1 MREPVLFT
9 DLLIVLHVP
18 HTYEYSVRR
27 FTTMPFLSLFGLS
40 KLLQEY
46 GVDSAGY
53 MLDDPSQITS
63 IKPPFLLQTRRGF
76 LPISSFLT
84 QIGIA
89 GLSLKAL
96 IFCVAFQVVG
106 VSIRSSASLCF
117 CGICIARC
125 L

>member
-1 MREPVLFT
+1 
-9 DLLIVLHVP
+9 
-18 HTYEYSVRR
+18 
-27 FTTMPFLSLFGLS
+27 
-40 KLLQEY
+40 
-46 GVDSAGY
+46 
-53 MLDDPSQITS
+53 MLDSSNLHKKILSTGSFLIGDRVCNAVVGPTADAIADELGSFLRKTHPPDPGSAI
-63 IKPPFLLQTRRGF
+63 

-84 QIGIA
+84 PIGIA

-106 VSIRSSASLCF
+106 VSVRSSASLCF